1 MANNDGDNY
10 SANVAKKMNMRPFK
24 NYGIYLDPLYFSNE
38 GHFSWSWIPIKD
50 FILVQNKKQIFIN
63 S

>member
-38 GHFSWSWIPIKD
+38 GHFSWS
-50 FILVQNKKQIFIN
+50 
-63 S
+63 